1 MAGRLDHNA
10 CQRGSLAFAH
20 VREWSGIGRWGVE
33 VGEERYVGWV
43 RSMGRAALINLWEQ
57 IQDGQDL
64 ESWPPGKAFE
74 YLILRAFQLEG
85 AQVIWPYSG
94 GWEQVDGGIY
104 VDGFSC
110 LVECKHWQEP
120 VDFNPIAKFKMRVDR
135 RPPAALGLMFSVSGF
150 TGPALREAYAQPL
163 RNVLLWHGWDI
174 SLALRG
180 GMRAALGAKWRKAV
194 EEAQVDY
201 ELKAEDLR

>member
-1 MAGRLDHNA
+1 MEAGEA
-10 CQRGSLAFAH
+10 
-20 VREWSGIGRWGVE
+20 
-33 VGEERYVGWV
+33 RYVDWV
-43 RSMGRAALINLWEQ
+43 RSLGRAGLIELWTQVQEAR
-57 IQDGQDL
+57 DL
-64 ESWPPGKAFE
+64 WPWPPGRAFE

-85 AQVIWPYSG
+85 ARVIWPYWG
-94 GWEQVDGGIY
+94 QWEQVDGAVY
-104 VDGFSC
+104 VDGLSC

-120 VDFNPIAKFKMRVDR
+120 VDFSPIAKFKVRVDR
-135 RPPAALGLMFSVSGF
+135 RPPAALGLMFSVKGF
-150 TGPALREAYAQPL
+150 TEPALREAYAQPL
-163 RNVLLWHGWDI
+163 RNVLLWHGRDV